1 MLTVEGAEGTWV
13 INKHAPTRQ
22 IWLSSPQSGA
32 RHYAYRCQLRPVEG
46 YTGRAGPDRPP
57 VGRTG
62 RPADMATAMN
72 RFSGLNMLGPYL
84 RPYRGRVALA
94 LLSLLVAAGT
104 VLAFGAC
111 LRALIDR
118 GFAQGRPDVLNY
130 ALASLLVV
138 AVVLA
143 IASGARF
150 YLVSWLGERVVG
162 DLRRDLFAHV
172 IRLGPAWFEIKRS
185 GDVMSRISA
194 DAQLIEQVI
203 GSSASVALRN
213 MLMCIGG
220 VAMLVITNPK
230 LALFVLAVVPFVV
243 APIILFGRKVRALS
257 REAQARMADMVSEGG
272 ETLDA
277 VRTVQ
282 AFAQEDRAARRF
294 GEATER
300 AFDAARRRVA
310 RRAVMTTLV
319 IFIVFAAVGFLLWIG
334 GHDVISG
341 RISAGDLSAF
351 VFYAVLVASSG
362 GAISE
367 TIGDLQ
373 RAAGAAERLAELA
386 RRTPGHRRSRQSRR
400 RCPGRCRAPSRFED
414 VSFRYPTRP
423 DTPGARPLR
432 PQGRAGRD
440 GGDRRPLGRG
450 QDHGLQ
456 PAAALLRSA
465 GGARSAS
472 TASTSRRSCFA
483 DLRRRIAIVPQE
495 PVLFTASVTE
505 NIRYGRPDAG
515 DAEVRAA
522 AEAASALGFIEA
534 LPQGFATHLG
544 ARGVRLSGG
553 QRQRIAIARA
563 LLCDPADPAAR
574 RGDQRARRRKRTG
587 RPAGARPADA
597 PAHHPGDRPS
607 PGDGP
612 EGRPDRGDRR
622 GPGGRCRPPC
632 RSGAP

>member
-1 MLTVEGAEGTWV
+1 
-13 INKHAPTRQ
+13 
-22 IWLSSPQSGA
+22 
-32 RHYAYRCQLRPVEG
+32 
-46 YTGRAGPDRPP
+46 
-57 VGRTG
+57 
-62 RPADMATAMN
+62 MN
-72 RFSGLNMLGPYL
+72 QFSGLNMLGPYL

-118 GFAQGRPDVLNY
+118 GFTQGRPDVLNY
-130 ALASLLVV
+130 ALASLLAV

-213 MLMCIGG
+213 SLMCIGG

-230 LALFVLAVVPFVV
+230 LALLVLAVVPLVV

-294 GEATER
+294 AEATER
-300 AFDAARRRVA
+300 TFAAARRRVA
-310 RRAVMTTLV
+310 QRAVMTTLV
-319 IFIVFAAVGFLLWIG
+319 IFIVFAAVGFLLWMG
-334 GHDVISG
+334 GHDVLSG
-341 RISAGDLSAF
+341 RISAGDLTAF

-373 RAAGAAERLAELA
+373 RAAGAAERLAELGA
-386 RRTPGHRRSRQSRR
+386 EPPVIVEAVNPKPLSKPAQGSV
-400 RCPGRCRAPSRFED
+400 RFEE

-423 DTPGARPLR
+423 DSLALDRFDLSVAPGETVAIVGPS
-432 PQGRAGRD
+432 GAGKTTVFN
-440 GGDRRPLGRG
+440 L
-450 QDHGLQ
+450 
-456 PAAALLRSA
+456 LLRFYDPES
-465 GGARSAS
+465 GTIRIDGIDIRDL
-472 TASTSRRSCFA
+472 CFA
-483 DLRRRIAIVPQE
+483 DLRGALAIVPQE
-495 PVLFTASVTE
+495 PVLFTTSVAE
-505 NIRYGRPDAG
+505 NIRYGRPDAA
-515 DAEVRAA
+515 DDEVRAA
-522 AEAASALGFIEA
+522 AEAASALSFIEA
-534 LPQGFATHLG
+534 LPQGFDTHLG

-563 LLCDPADPAAR
+563 LLRDPAILLLDEATSALDAESELAVQQALDR
-574 RGDQRARRRKRTG
+574 LMHKRTTLVIAH
-587 RPAGARPADA
+587 RLATVQKAD
-597 PAHHPGDRPS
+597 RIVVI
-607 PGDGP
+607 
-612 EGRPDRGDRR
+612 DRGRVVDVGRHVDLVRR
-622 GPGGRCRPPC
+622 DGLYARLAELQFNL
-632 RSGAP
+632 SAAAS

>member
-1 MLTVEGAEGTWV
+1 
-13 INKHAPTRQ
+13 
-22 IWLSSPQSGA
+22 
-32 RHYAYRCQLRPVEG
+32 
-46 YTGRAGPDRPP
+46 
-57 VGRTG
+57 
-62 RPADMATAMN
+62 MN
-72 RFSGLNMLGPYL
+72 RFAGLRLLGPYL
-84 RPYRGRVALA
+84 RPYRGRTVLA
-94 LLSLLVAAGT
+94 VFSLLIAAGT

-118 GFAQGRPDVLNY
+118 GFAQGRPDILNY
-130 ALASLLVV
+130 ALASLIAV

-172 IRLGPAWFEIKRS
+172 VRLGPAWFEIKRS

-213 MLMCIGG
+213 SLMCIGG

-230 LALFVLAVVPFVV
+230 LALLVLAVVPLVV
-243 APIILFGRKVRALS
+243 APIILFGRKVRRLS

-282 AFAQEDRAARRF
+282 AFAQEERATQRF

-310 RRAVMTTLV
+310 QRAVMTTLV
-319 IFIVFAAVGFLLWIG
+319 IFIVFAAVGFLLWMG
-334 GHDVISG
+334 GHDVLDG
-341 RISAGDLSAF
+341 RISAGDLTAF

-373 RAAGAAERLAELA
+373 RAAGAAERLAELQA
-386 RRTPGHRRSRQSRR
+386 EPPAIVEAANPKPLPKPLSGSV
-400 RCPGRCRAPSRFED
+400 RFEA

-423 DTPGARPLR
+423 ESLALDRFDLTVAPGETVAIVGPS
-432 PQGRAGRD
+432 GAGKTTVFN
-440 GGDRRPLGRG
+440 L
-450 QDHGLQ
+450 
-456 PAAALLRSA
+456 LLRFYDPEA
-465 GGARSAS
+465 GTIRIDGVDIRDL
-472 TASTSRRSCFA
+472 RFA
-483 DLRRRIAIVPQE
+483 DLRSALAIVPQE
-495 PVLFTASVTE
+495 PVLFTASVAE
-505 NIRYGRPDAG
+505 NIRYGRPDAS

-522 AEAASALGFIEA
+522 AETASALRFIEA
-534 LPQGFATHLG
+534 LPQGFATDLG

-563 LLCDPADPAAR
+563 VLRNPAILLLDEATSALDAESELAVQQALDRLMTGRTTLVIAHRLATVQKADRIVVVDHGQVVDVGRHADLVR
-574 RGDQRARRRKRTG
+574 RGGLYARL
-587 RPAGARPADA
+587 AELQFNLSAAA
-597 PAHHPGDRPS
+597 
-607 PGDGP
+607 
-612 EGRPDRGDRR
+612 E
-622 GPGGRCRPPC
+622 
-632 RSGAP
+632 

>member
-1 MLTVEGAEGTWV
+1 
-13 INKHAPTRQ
+13 
-22 IWLSSPQSGA
+22 
-32 RHYAYRCQLRPVEG
+32 
-46 YTGRAGPDRPP
+46 
-57 VGRTG
+57 
-62 RPADMATAMN
+62 MN
-72 RFSGLNMLGPYL
+72 RFGGLALLGPYL
-84 RPYRGRVALA
+84 KPYRGRVVLA

-118 GFAQGRPDVLNY
+118 GFAQGRPDILNY
-130 ALASLLVV
+130 ALASLLAV
-138 AVVLA
+138 AFVLA

-172 IRLGPAWFEIKRS
+172 LRLGPAWFEVKRS

-213 MLMCIGG
+213 TLMCLGG
-220 VAMLVITNPK
+220 IVMLVVTNPK
-230 LALFVLAVVPFVV
+230 LALWTLAVVPLTVV
-243 APIILFGRKVRALS
+243 PIIVFGRQVKALS
-257 REAQARMADMVSEGG
+257 REAQARMGEMVSEGG
-272 ETLDA
+272 ETLDG

-294 GEATER
+294 GEAAER
-300 AFDAARRRVA
+300 AFVAATRRVS
-310 RRAVMTTLV
+310 RRAIMTTLV
-319 IFIVFAAVGFLLWIG
+319 IFIVFSAVGFLLWMG
-334 GHDVISG
+334 GHDVLTG

-373 RAAGAAERLAELA
+373 RASGAAERLAELRAEPPSIAEPADPKPLA
-386 RRTPGHRRSRQSRR
+386 RPVRGAVS
-400 RCPGRCRAPSRFED
+400 FED

-423 DTPGARPLR
+423 DALALDRFDLTVAPGETVAIVGPS
-432 PQGRAGRD
+432 GAGKTTAFN
-440 GGDRRPLGRG
+440 L
-450 QDHGLQ
+450 
-456 PAAALLRSA
+456 LLRFYDPEKGTIRLDGIDIRQLA
-465 GGARSAS
+465 LG
-472 TASTSRRSCFA
+472 
-483 DLRRRIAIVPQE
+483 DLRRSLAIVPQD
-495 PVLFTASVTE
+495 PTLFSTSVAD
-505 NIRYGRPDAG
+505 NIRYGRPDAS

-534 LPQGFATHLG
+534 LPQGLATDLG

-563 LLCDPADPAAR
+563 LLCDPAVLLLDEATSALDAESELAVQQALDGLMHKRTTLVIAHRLATVQKANRILVIDQGRVVDVGSHADLVR
-574 RGDQRARRRKRTG
+574 RGGLYARL
-587 RPAGARPADA
+587 AELQFNLSAAA
-597 PAHHPGDRPS
+597 S
-607 PGDGP
+607 
-612 EGRPDRGDRR
+612 
-622 GPGGRCRPPC
+622 
-632 RSGAP
+632 

>member
-1 MLTVEGAEGTWV
+1 
-13 INKHAPTRQ
+13 
-22 IWLSSPQSGA
+22 
-32 RHYAYRCQLRPVEG
+32 
-46 YTGRAGPDRPP
+46 
-57 VGRTG
+57 
-62 RPADMATAMN
+62 MN
-72 RFSGLNMLGPYL
+72 RFAGLRFLGPYL
-84 RPYRGRVALA
+84 RPYRGRTILA
-94 LLSLLVAAGT
+94 AFSLLVAAGT

-118 GFAQGRPDVLNY
+118 GFAQGRPDILNY
-130 ALASLLVV
+130 ALASLIAV

-213 MLMCIGG
+213 SLMCVGG
-220 VAMLVITNPK
+220 VAMLVVTNPK
-230 LALFVLAVVPFVV
+230 LALLVLAVVPLVV
-243 APIILFGRKVRALS
+243 APIILFGRKVRRLS

-282 AFAQEDRAARRF
+282 AFAQEERATERF

-300 AFDAARRRVA
+300 AFAAARRRIA
-310 RRAVMTTLV
+310 QRAVMTTLV
-319 IFIVFAAVGFLLWIG
+319 IFIVFAAVGFLLWMG
-334 GHDVISG
+334 GHDVLSG
-341 RISAGDLSAF
+341 QISAGDLTAF

-373 RAAGAAERLAELA
+373 RAAGAAERLAELSA
-386 RRTPGHRRSRQSRR
+386 EPPAIVEAANPRPLPKPLSGSV
-400 RCPGRCRAPSRFED
+400 RFEG

-423 DTPGARPLR
+423 ESLALDRFDLAVAPGETVAIVGPS
-432 PQGRAGRD
+432 GAGKTTVFN
-440 GGDRRPLGRG
+440 L
-450 QDHGLQ
+450 
-456 PAAALLRSA
+456 LLRFYDPES
-465 GGARSAS
+465 GTIRIDGVDIRDL
-472 TASTSRRSCFA
+472 CFA
-483 DLRRRIAIVPQE
+483 DLRSALAIVPQE
-495 PVLFTASVTE
+495 PVLFTASVAE
-505 NIRYGRPDAG
+505 NIHYGRPDAS

-522 AEAASALGFIEA
+522 AETASALAFIEA
-534 LPQGFATHLG
+534 LPHGFATDLG

-563 LLCDPADPAAR
+563 VLRNPAILLLDEATSALDAESELAVQQALDRLMKGRTTLVIAHRLATVQKADRIVVVNHGQVVDVGRHAELIRRDGLYARLAELQFNLSAA
-574 RGDQRARRRKRTG
+574 A
-587 RPAGARPADA
+587 
-597 PAHHPGDRPS
+597 
-607 PGDGP
+607 
-612 EGRPDRGDRR
+612 E
-622 GPGGRCRPPC
+622 
-632 RSGAP
+632 

>member
-1 MLTVEGAEGTWV
+1 
-13 INKHAPTRQ
+13 
-22 IWLSSPQSGA
+22 
-32 RHYAYRCQLRPVEG
+32 
-46 YTGRAGPDRPP
+46 
-57 VGRTG
+57 
-62 RPADMATAMN
+62 MAAAMN

-130 ALASLLVV
+130 ALASLLAV

-172 IRLGPAWFEIKRS
+172 IRLGPAWFEVKRS

-213 MLMCIGG
+213 SLMCVGG

-230 LALFVLAVVPFVV
+230 LALLVLAVVPLVV

-294 GEATER
+294 AEATER
-300 AFDAARRRVA
+300 TFAAARRRVA
-310 RRAVMTTLV
+310 QRAIMTTLV
-319 IFIVFAAVGFLLWIG
+319 IFIVFAAVGFLLWMG
-334 GHDVISG
+334 GHDVLSG
-341 RISAGDLSAF
+341 RISAGDLTAF

-373 RAAGAAERLAELA
+373 RAAGAAERLAELGA
-386 RRTPGHRRSRQSRR
+386 EPPIIVEAVNPKPLSKPAQGSV
-400 RCPGRCRAPSRFED
+400 RFEE

-423 DTPGARPLR
+423 DSLALDRFDLSVAPGETVAIVGPS
-432 PQGRAGRD
+432 GAGKTTVFN
-440 GGDRRPLGRG
+440 L
-450 QDHGLQ
+450 
-456 PAAALLRSA
+456 LLRFYDPES
-465 GGARSAS
+465 GTIRVDGVDIRDL
-472 TASTSRRSCFA
+472 CFA
-483 DLRRRIAIVPQE
+483 DLRGALAIVPQE
-495 PVLFTASVTE
+495 PVLFTTSVAE
-505 NIRYGRPDAG
+505 NIRYGRPDAAE
-515 DAEVRAA
+515 DEVRAA
-522 AEAASALGFIEA
+522 AEAASALSFIES
-534 LPQGFATHLG
+534 LPQGFDTHLG

-563 LLCDPADPAAR
+563 LLRDPAILLLDEATSALDAESELAVQQALDR
-574 RGDQRARRRKRTG
+574 LMHKRTTLVIAH
-587 RPAGARPADA
+587 RLATVQKAD
-597 PAHHPGDRPS
+597 RIVVI
-607 PGDGP
+607 
-612 EGRPDRGDRR
+612 DRGRVVDVGRHVDLVRR
-622 GPGGRCRPPC
+622 DGLYARLAELQFNL
-632 RSGAP
+632 SAAAS

>member
-1 MLTVEGAEGTWV
+1 
-13 INKHAPTRQ
+13 
-22 IWLSSPQSGA
+22 
-32 RHYAYRCQLRPVEG
+32 
-46 YTGRAGPDRPP
+46 
-57 VGRTG
+57 
-62 RPADMATAMN
+62 MN
-72 RFSGLNMLGPYL
+72 RFSGLNFLGPYL

-130 ALASLLVV
+130 ALASLLAV

-194 DAQLIEQVI
+194 DAQLLEQVI

-213 MLMCIGG
+213 MLMCVGG

-243 APIILFGRKVRALS
+243 APIILFGRRVRALS

-282 AFAQEDRAARRF
+282 AFAQEDRAAQRF
-294 GEATER
+294 GEAMER

-319 IFIVFAAVGFLLWIG
+319 IFIVFAAVGFLLWMG

-373 RAAGAAERLAELA
+373 RAAGAAERLAELGA
-386 RRTPGHRRSRQSRR
+386 EPAVIVETANPKTLPKPVQGSV
-400 RCPGRCRAPSRFED
+400 RFEE

-423 DTPGARPLR
+423 DSLALDRFELSVAPGETVAIVGPS
-432 PQGRAGRD
+432 GAGKTTVFN
-440 GGDRRPLGRG
+440 L
-450 QDHGLQ
+450 
-456 PAAALLRSA
+456 LLRFYDPEA
-465 GGARSAS
+465 GTIRVDGADIRDLG
-472 TASTSRRSCFA
+472 FA
-483 DLRRRIAIVPQE
+483 DLRGALAIVPQE
-495 PVLFTASVTE
+495 PVLFTTSVAD
-505 NIRYGRPDAG
+505 NIRYGRPDAS
-515 DAEVRAA
+515 DADVRAA
-522 AEAASALGFIEA
+522 AEAASALGFIET
-534 LPQGFATHLG
+534 LPQGFDTHLG

-563 LLCDPADPAAR
+563 LLCDPAILLLDEATSALDAESELAVQQALDR
-574 RGDQRARRRKRTG
+574 LMHKRTTLVIAHRLATVQKADRIVVIDHG
-587 RPAGARPADA
+587 RVVDVGRHVDLVRRDGLYARLAELQFNLSA
-597 PAHHPGDRPS
+597 AAS
-607 PGDGP
+607 
-612 EGRPDRGDRR
+612 
-622 GPGGRCRPPC
+622 
-632 RSGAP
+632 

>member
-1 MLTVEGAEGTWV
+1 
-13 INKHAPTRQ
+13 
-22 IWLSSPQSGA
+22 
-32 RHYAYRCQLRPVEG
+32 
-46 YTGRAGPDRPP
+46 
-57 VGRTG
+57 
-62 RPADMATAMN
+62 MN
-72 RFSGLNMLGPYL
+72 RFSGLNVLGPYL

-118 GFAQGRPDVLNY
+118 GFAQGRPDILNY

-162 DLRRDLFAHV
+162 DLRRDLFSHV
-172 IRLGPAWFEIKRS
+172 VRLGPAWFEVKRS

-282 AFAQEDRAARRF
+282 AFAQEDRAAKRF

-300 AFDAARRRVA
+300 TFAAARRRIA
-310 RRAVMTTLV
+310 RRAIMTTLV
-319 IFIVFAAVGFLLWIG
+319 IFIVFAAVGFLLWMG

-373 RAAGAAERLAELA
+373 RAAGAAERLAELGA
-386 RRTPGHRRSRQSRR
+386 EPPAIVEAANPQTLPKPVQGNV
-400 RCPGRCRAPSRFED
+400 RFEE

-423 DTPGARPLR
+423 DSLALDRFELAVVPGETVAIVGPS
-432 PQGRAGRD
+432 GAGKTTVFN
-440 GGDRRPLGRG
+440 L
-450 QDHGLQ
+450 
-456 PAAALLRSA
+456 LLRFHDPESGTIRIDGVDIRDLA
-465 GGARSAS
+465 
-472 TASTSRRSCFA
+472 FA
-483 DLRRRIAIVPQE
+483 DLRGALAIVPQE
-495 PVLFTASVTE
+495 PVLFTASVAD
-505 NIRYGRPDAG
+505 NIRYGRPDAA

-522 AEAASALGFIEA
+522 AEAASALSFIEA
-534 LPQGFATHLG
+534 LPQGFATDLG

-563 LLCDPADPAAR
+563 LLCDPAILLLDEATSALDAESELAVQQALDR
-574 RGDQRARRRKRTG
+574 LMHKRTTLVIAHRLATVQKADRIVVIDHGQVVDVG
-587 RPAGARPADA
+587 RHADLVRRDGLYARLAELQFNLSA
-597 PAHHPGDRPS
+597 AAS
-607 PGDGP
+607 
-612 EGRPDRGDRR
+612 
-622 GPGGRCRPPC
+622 
-632 RSGAP
+632 

>member
-1 MLTVEGAEGTWV
+1 
-13 INKHAPTRQ
+13 
-22 IWLSSPQSGA
+22 
-32 RHYAYRCQLRPVEG
+32 
-46 YTGRAGPDRPP
+46 
-57 VGRTG
+57 
-62 RPADMATAMN
+62 MN
-72 RFSGLNMLGPYL
+72 RFSGLNLLGPYL

-282 AFAQEDRAARRF
+282 AFAQEDRAAGRF

-319 IFIVFAAVGFLLWIG
+319 IFIVFAAVGFLLWMG

-373 RAAGAAERLAELA
+373 RAAGAAERLAELGA
-386 RRTPGHRRSRQSRR
+386 EPAVIVEAVNPKTLPKPVQGSV
-400 RCPGRCRAPSRFED
+400 RFEE

-423 DTPGARPLR
+423 DSLALDRFDLNVAPGETVAIVGPS
-432 PQGRAGRD
+432 GAGKTTVFN
-440 GGDRRPLGRG
+440 L
-450 QDHGLQ
+450 
-456 PAAALLRSA
+456 LLRFYDPEA
-465 GGARSAS
+465 GTIRVDGVDIRDL
-472 TASTSRRSCFA
+472 CFA
-483 DLRRRIAIVPQE
+483 DLRGALAIVPQE
-495 PVLFTASVTE
+495 PVLFTTSVAD
-505 NIRYGRPDAG
+505 NIRYGRPDAS
-515 DAEVRAA
+515 DADVRAA
-522 AEAASALGFIEA
+522 AEAASALGFIET

-563 LLCDPADPAAR
+563 LLCDPAILLLDEATSALDAESELAVQQALDR
-574 RGDQRARRRKRTG
+574 LMHKRTTLVIAHRLATVQKADRIVVIDHG
-587 RPAGARPADA
+587 RVVDVGRHADLVRRDGLYARLAELQFNLSA
-597 PAHHPGDRPS
+597 AAS
-607 PGDGP
+607 
-612 EGRPDRGDRR
+612 
-622 GPGGRCRPPC
+622 
-632 RSGAP
+632 

>member
-1 MLTVEGAEGTWV
+1 
-13 INKHAPTRQ
+13 
-22 IWLSSPQSGA
+22 
-32 RHYAYRCQLRPVEG
+32 
-46 YTGRAGPDRPP
+46 
-57 VGRTG
+57 
-62 RPADMATAMN
+62 MN
-72 RFSGLNMLGPYL
+72 RFSGLNLLGPYL

-94 LLSLLVAAGT
+94 LLSLLAAAGT

-118 GFAQGRPDVLNY
+118 GFTQGRPDVLNY

-172 IRLGPAWFEIKRS
+172 IRLGPAWFEVKRS

-319 IFIVFAAVGFLLWIG
+319 IFIVFAAVGFLLWMG

-373 RAAGAAERLAELA
+373 RAAGAAERLAELGA
-386 RRTPGHRRSRQSRR
+386 EPPVIVEAANPQTLPRPVQGSV
-400 RCPGRCRAPSRFED
+400 RFED

-423 DTPGARPLR
+423 DSLALDRFDLSVAPGETVAIVGPS
-432 PQGRAGRD
+432 GAGKTTVFN
-440 GGDRRPLGRG
+440 L
-450 QDHGLQ
+450 
-456 PAAALLRSA
+456 LLRFYDPEA
-465 GGARSAS
+465 GAIRVDGIDVREL
-472 TASTSRRSCFA
+472 CFA
-483 DLRRRIAIVPQE
+483 DLRRALAIVPQE
-495 PVLFTASVTE
+495 PVLFTASVAD

-522 AEAASALGFIEA
+522 AEAASALSFIEA

-563 LLCDPADPAAR
+563 LLCDPAILLLDEATSALDAESELAVQQALDR
-574 RGDQRARRRKRTG
+574 LMHKRTTLVIAHRLATVQKADRIVVIDHG
-587 RPAGARPADA
+587 RVVDVGRHADLVRRDGLYARLAELQFNLSA
-597 PAHHPGDRPS
+597 AAS
-607 PGDGP
+607 
-612 EGRPDRGDRR
+612 
-622 GPGGRCRPPC
+622 
-632 RSGAP
+632 